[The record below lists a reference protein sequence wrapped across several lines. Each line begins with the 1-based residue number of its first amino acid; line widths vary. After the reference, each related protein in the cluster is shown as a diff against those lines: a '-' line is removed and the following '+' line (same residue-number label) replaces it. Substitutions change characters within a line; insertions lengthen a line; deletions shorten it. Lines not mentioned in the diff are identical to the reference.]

1 MFRLKNKHIVLIE
14 DNPSNLAVMTTIL
27 QMEGAKTGF
36 ERWGTSTIARLR
48 ILSPIDL
55 ILLDLMF
62 PNGVTGWDIFKEIR
76 SYPEFA
82 AIPVVAVS
90 AMDSAVAI
98 PKARE
103 LGFAGFIAKPID
115 IDLFP
120 TQLVKLIG
128 HEPVWQAQ
136 PTRR

>member
-1 MFRLKNKHIVLIE
+1 VFRLKNKQIVLIE

-36 ERWGTSTIARLR
+36 ERWGTSTIARLHV
-48 ILSPIDL
+48 LAPIDL

-76 SYPEFA
+76 ADAEFA
-82 AIPVVAVS
+82 KVPVVAVS
-90 AMDSAVAI
+90 AMDSALAI

-103 LGFAGFIAKPID
+103 FGFAGFIAKPID

-120 TQLVKLIG
+120 SQLVKLLN
-128 HEPVWQAQ
+128 HEPVWQTQ

>member
-1 MFRLKNKHIVLIE
+1 VFRLKNKHIVLIE

-36 ERWGTSTIARLR
+36 ERWGTTTIARLY

-76 SYPEFA
+76 ANTEFA
-82 AIPVVAVS
+82 NVPVVAVS
-90 AMDSAVAI
+90 AMDAALAI

-120 TQLVKLIG
+120 AQLVKLINR
-128 HEPVWQAQ
+128 EPVWQAQ
-136 PTRR
+136 PMRR